1 MLLSLQYKQKINA
14 NIMKPRTK
22 TSVCWGDL
30 LGKLD
35 VNDVLQ
41 ISRNVASDM
50 TIIRNGI
57 YQYSR
62 RTGKKFTASC
72 KQGDT
77 EVTIKRIS

>member
-1 MLLSLQYKQKINA
+1 M
-14 NIMKPRTK
+14 MEPRTK

-30 LGKLD
+30 LDKLD

-41 ISRNVASDM
+41 ISRKVTSDT

-57 YQYSR
+57 YQYAR
-62 RTGKKFTASC
+62 RTGKKFTVSC

-77 EVTIKRIS
+77 EVTIKRIA

>member
-1 MLLSLQYKQKINA
+1 MEPKTKI
-14 NIMKPRTK
+14 
-22 TSVCWGDL
+22 SVCWGDL

-41 ISRNVASDM
+41 ISRNVASD
-50 TIIRNGI
+50 TPIVRTGI
-57 YQYSR
+57 YQYAR
-62 RTGKKFTASC
+62 RTGKKFTVSC

>member
-1 MLLSLQYKQKINA
+1 
-14 NIMKPRTK
+14 MKPRTK
-22 TSVCWGDL
+22 ISICWVDL

-41 ISRNVASDM
+41 ISRTVASDT

-62 RTGKKFTASC
+62 RTGKKFTTSC
-72 KQGDT
+72 KQGDAA
-77 EVTIKRIS
+77 VTIKRIA

>member
-1 MLLSLQYKQKINA
+1 MQTKNQRNM
-14 NIMKPRTK
+14 MKPKTK

-30 LGKLD
+30 LCKLD

-41 ISRNVASDM
+41 ISRKVALDM
-50 TIIRNGI
+50 TIVRSGI

-62 RTGKKFTASC
+62 RTGKKFTVSC

-77 EVTIKRIS
+77 EVTIKRIA